1 MYAQFKKNIPFIIWL
16 YKLPKDLQLY
26 VCNYSLNGM

>member
-16 YKLPKDLQLY
+16 HNLKDLQLY